1 MLLAN
6 PPLNAPKPLRPI
18 INAAARRV
26 ANHFITTYR
35 KIGPHPIDAA
45 IFDWYR
51 DLQGCRILTDLAGW
65 RAAGEL
71 DRHRGHPWLAMEP
84 TLQRLRDA

>member
-26 ANHFITTYR
+26 ANHFITTYC